1 MRIVSL
7 TGIAVAT
14 LALVACNSGGEA
26 QPDQAT
32 SNGENTQQASSDAEQ
47 PAGVN
52 DGIPDLTPATLT
64 PEAQKGEKGARNV
77 LLSFTRAIEL
87 KEFDQAWNLMV
98 PELRENLSREQFTQT
113 FAGLGDLTVS
123 APAGTMEGA
132 AGTIY
137 YEVPITIRGA
147 TGQTLTGEIV
157 LSRVNDVPG
166 ATEEQLQW
174 RVRRFSVSSS

>member
-7 TGIAVAT
+7 AGIAVAT

-26 QPDQAT
+26 QPDQAA
-32 SNGENTQQASSDAEQ
+32 SSGENTQQASSDAEQ

-98 PELRENLSREQFTQT
+98 PELREKLPRDQFTQT

-123 APAGTMEGA
+123 APGGTMEGA

-137 YEVPITIRGA
+137 YEVPITIRGS

-174 RVRRFSVSSS
+174 SVRRFAVSSS

>member
-1 MRIVSL
+1 MRTL
-7 TGIAVAT
+7 LLAGLCIAA
-14 LALVACNSGGEA
+14 LPLVACNSAGDT
-26 QPDQAT
+26 PTDQAT
-32 SNGENTQQASSDAEQ
+32 SASETEL

-64 PEAQKGEKGARNV
+64 PEAQKGEEGARNV
-77 LLSFTRAIEL
+77 LLSFARAIEL

-98 PELRENLSREQFTQT
+98 PELRENLPREQFTQT

-123 APAGTMEGA
+123 APGGTMEGA
-132 AGTIY
+132 AGTSY
-137 YEVPITIRGA
+137 YEVPVTIRGT

>member
-1 MRIVSL
+1 MHIVSL
-7 TGIAVAT
+7 AGLAVAT
-14 LALVACNSGGEA
+14 LALVACNSGREA

-32 SNGENTQQASSDAEQ
+32 SNSENAQQASSDAEQ

-87 KEFDQAWNLMV
+87 KEFDQAWDLMV
-98 PELRENLSREQFTQT
+98 PKLRENLSREQFTQT

-132 AGTIY
+132 AGTSY